1 MDCAPPRKQ
10 MGVKSMKY
18 FKRTG
23 SKNEEFWGYLF
34 ILPQFFGI
42 VVFMGFPVIQSLFI
56 SFHKWDFM
64 SEAIWVGLDNYKTI
78 LTAPYTYKILGNT
91 LYYML
96 GTIPLTTIIAIVLAF
111 LLAQP
116 LKGTSIYRSLFFLP
130 NITSSVAISLVW
142 LWLFNPD
149 MGIVNL
155 ALDFFGIEP
164 FGWYTTVEGAMPTVI
179 LLAVWRDVGYYV
191 VLFLAGIKGISGS
204 YYEAARIDGASQVS
218 CFFKI
223 TLPLLTPTIFFAVTM
238 MLINGFQV
246 FNETYML
253 TRGGPAD
260 ATKTIVLEI
269 YNNAFQYFKM
279 GSAAV
284 YSWIL
289 FVVILIATLVQFITS
304 KKWVNYD
311 V

>member
-1 MDCAPPRKQ
+1 
-10 MGVKSMKY
+10 MKHL
-18 FKRTG
+18 KRTG
-23 SKNEEFWGYLF
+23 SKSEELWGYLF
-34 ILPQFFGI
+34 IAPQFFGLL
-42 VVFMGFPVIQSLFI
+42 VFMAFPVIQSLFI
-56 SFHKWDFM
+56 SFHEWDFLTD
-64 SEAIWVGLDNYKTI
+64 AVWVGIDNYKQI
-78 LTAPYTYKILGNT
+78 LASPYLYQILGNT
-91 LYYML
+91 VYYMA
-96 GTIPLTTIIAIVLAF
+96 GVIPLTTIIAVVLAF

-116 LKGTSIYRSLFFLP
+116 LKGTSLYRSLFFLP

-142 LWLFNPD
+142 LWIFNPD
-149 MGIVNL
+149 MGIINTVL
-155 ALDFFGIEP
+155 GWFGIDP
-164 FGWYTTVEGAMPTVI
+164 MGFYTTVEGAMPTVI

-204 YYEAARIDGASQVS
+204 YYEAARIDGANQIN

-246 FNETYML
+246 FNEPYML

-260 ATKTIVLEI
+260 ATKTIVMEI

-289 FVVILIATLVQFITS
+289 FVVIMAVTLIQFITS